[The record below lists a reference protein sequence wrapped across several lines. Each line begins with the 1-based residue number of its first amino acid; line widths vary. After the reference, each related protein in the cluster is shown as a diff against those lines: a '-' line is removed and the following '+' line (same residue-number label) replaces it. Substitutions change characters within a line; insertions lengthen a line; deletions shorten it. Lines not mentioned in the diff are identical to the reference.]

1 MLYFYASLGI
11 MRIFFISLFIF
22 SVGAIKA
29 QTLLQPGFQD
39 ILDTRSSITNNNK
52 FDSAAKKP
60 WFITSYNSIAT
71 GYNFFNGGNAAFV
84 AAPFTFQLNRRLTNN
99 VYAFAGVT
107 VAPVYASFNRAF
119 INTDLNKINGFN
131 SFSRQ
136 GNFYMYSAATLGLMY
151 INNDKTFSISG
162 SLSVERSAYP
172 LYYNNR
178 ASNVNQ
184 KNIHYNQ

>member
-1 MLYFYASLGI
+1 MLYFYTSLGI
-11 MRIFFISLFIF
+11 MRTFFISLLIF
-22 SVGAIKA
+22 CVSAIKA
-29 QTLLQPGFQD
+29 QTLLQPGFQNV
-39 ILDTRSSITNNNK
+39 LETRSSITNNNK
-52 FDSAAKKP
+52 FDSTAKKT

-84 AAPFTFQLNRRLTNN
+84 AAPFTFQLNRR
-99 VYAFAGVT
+99 FAGVT
-107 VAPVYASFNRAF
+107 VAPVYASFNRTF

-178 ASNVNQ
+178 ANNVHQ

>member
-1 MLYFYASLGI
+1 
-11 MRIFFISLFIF
+11 MRIFFIFLLIF
-22 SVGAIKA
+22 SVSAIKA
-29 QTLLQPGFQD
+29 QTLLQPAFQNG
-39 ILDTRSSITNNNK
+39 LATRNSLTNSNR
-52 FDSAAKKP
+52 FDSASKKT

-84 AAPFTFQLNRRLTNN
+84 AAPFTFQLNRKLTNN

-119 INTDLNKINGFN
+119 INTDLNKINSFN
-131 SFSRQ
+131 SFSRPGGVYQ
-136 GNFYMYSAATLGLMY
+136 YSAATLGLMY

-178 ASNVNQ
+178 VNNVNQ